1 MRTVRFD
8 LLECFLPGRGDNGG
22 ETMRP
27 EHLIEEDEIIRR
39 IVDDENRCLIDQGL
53 LYMTGVTE
61 DCLEDTVRS
70 IRGNLQ

>member
-1 MRTVRFD
+1 MPT
-8 LLECFLPGRGDNGG
+8 
-22 ETMRP
+22 